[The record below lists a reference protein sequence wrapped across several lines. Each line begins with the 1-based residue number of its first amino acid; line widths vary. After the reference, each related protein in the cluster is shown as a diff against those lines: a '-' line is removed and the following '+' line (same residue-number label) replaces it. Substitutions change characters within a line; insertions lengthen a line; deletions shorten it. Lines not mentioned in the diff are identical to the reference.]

1 VVQTAAHTHL
11 LPARRI
17 LAAQIGT
24 TVEIAAQHTNHR
36 GAVLHMN
43 PQEAVD
49 LSILAVDHVAA
60 EAAQDHQRREEVVA
74 EPVAIN
80 RAQNLTSF
88 FYGI

>member
-1 VVQTAAHTHL
+1 
-11 LPARRI
+11 
-17 LAAQIGT
+17 
-24 TVEIAAQHTNHR
+24 VEIAAQHTNHR

-49 LSILAVDHVAA
+49 LLIQAEDHAAVV
-60 EAAQDHQRREEVVA
+60 AAQDHQHLEEVVA
-74 EPVAIN
+74 EPVVIN